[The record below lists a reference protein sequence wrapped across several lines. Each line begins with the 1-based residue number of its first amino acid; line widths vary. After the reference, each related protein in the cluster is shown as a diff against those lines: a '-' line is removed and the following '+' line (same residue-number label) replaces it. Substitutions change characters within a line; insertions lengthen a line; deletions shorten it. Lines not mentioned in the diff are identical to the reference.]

1 MATVTSPV
9 TGANSTTGTAVAVR
23 MCLCCCRT
31 NPKASSKHNSL
42 GEETAIK
49 PVEANNAATAT
60 SPAAGA
66 NSTTGSETTGSGRVS
81 VLRLQKTV
89 PLLVICFYSGLL
101 AAIGCREPG
110 N

>member
-1 MATVTSPV
+1 MATATSPV

-31 NPKASSKHNSL
+31 NPKASSKHNPL

-66 NSTTGSETTGSGRVS
+66 NSTTGSGRVS